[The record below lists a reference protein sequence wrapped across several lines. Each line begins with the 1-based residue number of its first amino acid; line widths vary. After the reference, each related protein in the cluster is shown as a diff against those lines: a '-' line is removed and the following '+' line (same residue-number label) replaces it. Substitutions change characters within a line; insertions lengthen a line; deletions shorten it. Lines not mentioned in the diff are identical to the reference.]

1 MSALS
6 ILAVATGAAA
16 PILKDAS
23 KVAILRDPEGLDN
36 GLRVQADPKRVTDY
50 LRGHGVAV
58 DTVINVRGRKIGPT
72 LLQGAADF
80 GAGLLVA
87 GAYRHSRL
95 QEAIFGGATQAFLSE
110 ADGPHLLI
118 AH

>member
-1 MSALS
+1 MSAGVS
-6 ILAVATGAAA
+6 PGIRAAA

-23 KVAILRDPEGLDN
+23 KVAILQDPEGLDN
-36 GLRVQADPKRVTDY
+36 GLRAQADPKRVTDF

-110 ADGPHLLI
+110 AKGPHLLI